1 MKNIQK
7 THDVTTGRSLTLNA
21 RRLSLAKN
29 MRGFMQAGKGLVW
42 PLNGR
47 LLAFLGAFFVVSF
60 VLEAL
65 GGTLAQSSL
74 YMSLN
79 AMPIVWSQMA
89 EVAGLHLLTI
99 LSFVPLM
106 VYAAQKVVRAKE
118 LTYLGT
124 LKESALWKTFG
135 AIILVDALFVAFVSA
150 LGRGPHWTEIGIFIL
165 FMGTLTTLVRTAA
178 GESFHVKQE
187 LARYW
192 VGLGS
197 ALLYGLIFSLVAIFF
212 VVLVTAPVL
221 ENMRSHIE
229 SLNVFGALGWPLL
242 KAAMNVVM
250 AYAGLFSVGAMG
262 AVHVQMRKDEEGA
275 QQ

>member
-7 THDVTTGRSLTLNA
+7 THDVTTGRTLSLNA

-29 MRGFMQAGKGLVW
+29 MRGFMQAGKALVW

-47 LLAFLGAFFVVSF
+47 LLALLGTFFVVSF

-65 GGTLAQSSL
+65 GSMLAQNSL

-79 AMPIVWSQMA
+79 ATPIVWSQMA
-89 EVAGLHLLTI
+89 EVSALHLLTI

-106 VYAAQKVVRAKE
+106 VYAAQKVVGAKE

-124 LKESALWKTFG
+124 LKEPALWKTVG
-135 AIILVDALFVAFVSA
+135 AIVLIDLVVIAFLLD
-150 LGRGPHWTEIGIFIL
+150 LGRVPRWTEIGLLAL

-178 GESFHVKQE
+178 GESFHVKKE

-192 VGLGS
+192 VGLGC
-197 ALLYGLIFSLVAIFF
+197 ALLYGFIFFLVAICF

-229 SLNVFGALGWPLL
+229 SLNMLGTLGWPFL
-242 KAAMNVVM
+242 KAAMNLVM
-250 AYAGLFSVGAMG
+250 AYTGLFCVGALG
-262 AVHVQMRKDEEGA
+262 AAHVQMRKDEEGA
-275 QQ
+275 